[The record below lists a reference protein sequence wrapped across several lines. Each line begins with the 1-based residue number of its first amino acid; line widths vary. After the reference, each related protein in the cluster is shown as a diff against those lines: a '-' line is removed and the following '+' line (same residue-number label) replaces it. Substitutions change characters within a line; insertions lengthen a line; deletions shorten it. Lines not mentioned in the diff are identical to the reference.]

1 MLLLGLHMHVNVC
14 AHVCACVH
22 THRDREKGKRE
33 RKTERSVLLYNYA
46 CATYCCVKKNQ
57 PQFILTYMLKIQG
70 GVHLGFLRG
79 DLMV

>member
-1 MLLLGLHMHVNVC
+1 MYVHMCV
-14 AHVCACVH
+14 HVCIH
-22 THRDREKGKRE
+22 TETGREGRE
-33 RKTERSVLLYNYA
+33 RERQREVYYYNYA
-46 CATYCCVKKNQ
+46 CTTYCCVKKNQ